1 MAPASAGAIL
11 SMHIPSSAE
20 EDRVNSR
27 RLDTVTGSVIIAL
40 ACFVLAYS
48 STFPPAK
55 GTDFGPSLF
64 PRVVA
69 VVLLFLGILVLVH
82 VWRAGARVQ
91 SSVTNGTGE
100 EVTATPAG
108 LRNVAVSIVI
118 IAAYIALVDRLGF
131 IPTTLVFLFALMKTY
146 GLTTLR
152 SIVSSVVITGFVYVL
167 FSIVLRTVLP

>member
-1 MAPASAGAIL
+1 M
-11 SMHIPSSAE
+11 
-20 EDRVNSR
+20 NSR
-27 RLDTVTGSVIIAL
+27 RLDIVTGTVIVAF
-40 ACFVLAYS
+40 ACFVLAFS

-69 VVLLFLGILVLVH
+69 VMLLVLGILVLVH
-82 VWRAGARVQ
+82 VWKGEARVQ
-91 SSVTNGTGE
+91 SSATDGTGGE

-152 SIVSSVVITGFVYVL
+152 SIVSSCVITGFVYVL
-167 FSIVLRTVLP
+167 FSLVLRTVLP